1 MHQDLHL
8 YKPNQVS
15 GEEMPCLQGAN
26 SRLITGSEDA
36 GWVVIYKSRN
46 SLRSSSPWLSQA
58 QLNWSKVWNR
68 VEWRLLENLLNRQN
82 SQWQC
87 DTGPTTLALFQEE
100 TGREAFLWGWARDG
114 HFLVVQWQGGPLHGL
129 SAGGPGVTTGQGTR
143 SHTTQLRGVRAAT
156 KIKSPACCN

>member
-36 GWVVIYKSRN
+36 GWVVIYKSRD

-58 QLNWSKVWNR
+58 QLSWSEVWNR
-68 VEWRLLENLLNRQN
+68 LRVERRLLENLLNRQN
-82 SQWQC
+82 SQWQWHRAH
-87 DTGPTTLALFQEE
+87 DRGTFPRRD

-114 HFLVVQWQGGPLHGL
+114 HFLVVQRQGGPLHGL

-143 SHTTQLRGVRAAT
+143 SHTTQLRVRMPQLRPGSA
-156 KIKSPACCN
+156 K